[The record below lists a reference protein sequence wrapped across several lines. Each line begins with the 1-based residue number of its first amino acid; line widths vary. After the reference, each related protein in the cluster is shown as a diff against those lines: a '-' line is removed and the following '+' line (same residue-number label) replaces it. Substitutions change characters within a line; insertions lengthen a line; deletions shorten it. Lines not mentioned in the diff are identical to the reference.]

1 MSERDYSKTL
11 EKVVEDVI
19 ASSQPQYGGWRP
31 NSQLQTFE
39 ANWKLY
45 KEFSDKLSVRKFF
58 LARGNPYNP
67 CVGIVTDS
75 LIVDIYGSPSNYSGS
90 DKGRVKFEA
99 LDSLTSVHLF
109 RGQNNAFA
117 RSSNATLTVATDV
130 GIHWSATNEDE
141 EGYLLDFA
149 EHLIERISSE

>member
-31 NSQLQTFE
+31 RTFE
-39 ANWKLY
+39 ANWELY

-58 LARGNPYNP
+58 LARGNSHNP
-67 CVGIVTDS
+67 CVGIVTDN
-75 LIVDIYGSPSNYSGS
+75 LIIDIDGRQLDYSSS
-90 DKGRVKFEA
+90 DKGLLKFEA

-109 RGQNNAFA
+109 RGQNNAFD
-117 RSSNATLTVATDV
+117 RSSNEMLTVATDV

-149 EHLIERISSE
+149 EHLIERISSG